1 MSYQKSNQ
9 SATKSC
15 GKRGTHRQKIISL
28 TQCKFYLIRPSPAPT
43 ILINIA
49 LPHEGKEDIFGY
61 ILRLMQSKFF
71 CPLYPSTLSGT
82 HDFPNME
89 NVNQMP
95 AHFSHRANN
104 CCFHSNCRMDTNKEQ
119 DIGISIF
126 FYTRCFLLPGQDRAL
141 STYDLCT
148 K

>member
-1 MSYQKSNQ
+1 MQIFLNR
-9 SATKSC
+9 A
-15 GKRGTHRQKIISL
+15 L
-28 TQCKFYLIRPSPAPT
+28 PAP
-43 ILINIA
+43 ILINMA

-61 ILRLMQSKFF
+61 ILRLMLSKFL

-82 HDFPNME
+82 PNFPNIE

-126 FYTRCFLLPGQDRAL
+126 FYRYISLNRSFFQTSQIIIMRNLQHESCFQYCSVSQVRIQII
-141 STYDLCT
+141 S